1 VLHPLPV
8 FTRSKAL
15 MRQSDNTVE
24 RRKQRL
30 YGRSEEI
37 ARLREIYRQTI
48 REVSSS
54 LSDKTECSA
63 ARTSPQLVLVSGSSS
78 GVGKRA
84 LIDEALHSL
93 AQQANTGSL
102 LITTRFR
109 KDGACDC
116 FASQRSPL
124 PQQNVLALSTLSRA
138 MDDGII
144 NERVDSA
151 TQSSLRSALRENF
164 SASGLDR
171 ELFPKLSRQCEM
183 QQLPEADSKATME
196 ASLNGV
202 SVVSGATKS
211 AVTQQR
217 KVKHLIQ
224 PQICGSHSMLVSP
237 H

>member
-1 VLHPLPV
+1 
-8 FTRSKAL
+8 

-24 RRKQRL
+24 RHKQRL

-54 LSDKTECSA
+54 SSVKTKCSA

-102 LITTRFR
+102 LITSRFR
-109 KDGACDC
+109 KDCACDS

-124 PQQNVLALSTLSRA
+124 LHQNVLALSTLSRA
-138 MDDGII
+138 MDNGII

-151 TQSSLRSALRENF
+151 TQSSLRSTLQENF
-164 SASGLDR
+164 SASGLD
-171 ELFPKLSRQCEM
+171 
-183 QQLPEADSKATME
+183 
-196 ASLNGV
+196 
-202 SVVSGATKS
+202 
-211 AVTQQR
+211 
-217 KVKHLIQ
+217 
-224 PQICGSHSMLVSP
+224 
-237 H
+237 